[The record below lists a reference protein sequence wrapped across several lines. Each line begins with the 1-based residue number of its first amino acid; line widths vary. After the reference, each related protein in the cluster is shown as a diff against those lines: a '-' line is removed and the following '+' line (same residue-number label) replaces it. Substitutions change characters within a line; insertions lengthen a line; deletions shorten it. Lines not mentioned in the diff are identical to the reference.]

1 MTHSKHH
8 KHHSVH
14 EIAAAGVHG
23 AHHARKHRK
32 AGGEVKHGEAES
44 PHMGDDDAKRD
55 LHDNPE
61 RRNNAGKIF
70 AEAEKRKHG
79 GRAKRKHGGHVMHH
93 HSGHVKHVGAVH
105 GESAMHHAGRKPR
118 KSGGRAGGS
127 AEANPFSHAR
137 HGTPAK
143 GRHVEPE
150 TMG

>member
-23 AHHARKHRK
+23 AHHVRKHR
-32 AGGEVKHGEAES
+32 ARGGEAKHGEAES
-44 PHMGDDDAKRD
+44 PHMGEDDAARD

-70 AEAEKRKHG
+70 GEAEAKKAG
-79 GRAKRKHGGHVMHH
+79 GRAKRKHGGNVMHH

-105 GESAMHHAGRKPR
+105 GEHGAQHAGRKPR

-127 AEANPFSHAR
+127 VEANPFSHAR
-137 HGTPAK
+137 HGTAAK
-143 GRHVEPE
+143 GRHLEPE